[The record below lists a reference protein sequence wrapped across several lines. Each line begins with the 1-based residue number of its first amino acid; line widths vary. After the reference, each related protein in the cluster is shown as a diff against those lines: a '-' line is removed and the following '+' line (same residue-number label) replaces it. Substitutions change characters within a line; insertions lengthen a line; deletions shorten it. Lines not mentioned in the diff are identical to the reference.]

1 MNQRTWLRELRG
13 TRTQR
18 EFAEELEIDRTYYC
32 QLEKG
37 KRGISVALARELAE
51 KLNIP
56 WTYFFD
62 DSDLG

>member
-1 MNQRTWLRELRG
+1 MKRRTWLRELRG
-13 TRTQR
+13 DKTQQ
-18 EFAEELEIDRTYYC
+18 EIADELGIARAYYC
-32 QLEKG
+32 QLENG
-37 KRGISVALARELAE
+37 QRGISVSLARELAE

>member
-1 MNQRTWLRELRG
+1 MSQRAWLRELRG
-13 TRTQR
+13 TRTQK

-32 QLEKG
+32 QLETG

-56 WTYFFD
+56 WTCFFD